1 MPTLRARVLGGFEIE
16 GVDTSRL
23 GSRKA
28 RVLLKVLVLARSKP
42 VAADLLAEYI
52 WPDGLPKRPAD
63 QLSVLVSRLRGV
75 FGAEVL
81 TRTESGY
88 TLAVDWLDVDA
99 MAALVDESRRR
110 LAAGNTTA
118 AAVAAAAAVT
128 LARGP
133 LLPDDDD
140 APWAEADRA
149 TAARVAATARRFGAE
164 AALVAND
171 FIGAELLARGALDHD
186 GYDEPALR
194 ILMTAQV
201 ASGRPASALGAYA
214 EMRARLSEELGV
226 DPTPETEELHRAVLL
241 GLPLSLVS
249 ASSPSSPSS
258 PSSASSAS
266 SAENRHAEDEQARH
280 TTVTPGV
287 PPGRR
292 DAWEVLDNALLAAR
306 TGRGSLVSI
315 VGEAGMG
322 KSHLIESWAARIAPT
337 ATVLVGRCD
346 ELSRG
351 TPLQAMIA
359 ALERHLRGLGP
370 EVATQLLGPEADA
383 LGPFMT
389 PFVGSPAMPTS
400 ALRDWGGGQL
410 VAFAAIVAVLSR
422 LPAPAVV
429 ILDDVHLAGSTTIE
443 WLDYAARRADG
454 LSLLLVATQRLEE
467 AVALPVGTTVELSPF
482 DVDSAAELVGPER
495 AAALV
500 LRSGGNPLFL
510 VELAASDSE
519 AVLPIS
525 IQDAVVAR
533 CERAGAKTAN
543 TLRTAAA
550 LGLEIDLDLLAAVL
564 RAPPIE
570 LLDHLEAGARRGLL
584 VEIGGKFVFRHQV
597 VRDAL
602 VEGTS
607 ASRRALAHREA
618 GRALAARPVRDAYAI
633 AHHARQGGDI
643 ELAADAYVEAAEL
656 ASARFDQH
664 EALVLADAAFDTKP
678 SAPGLVV
685 RARIRMMLGDY
696 HGAIGDAEAAAE
708 LGAGAMALELRA
720 WSSHYL
726 REFADAARLADEGVA
741 RAERD
746 DDGDARVGCL
756 TIGGWVRQATGDLAG
771 AEERLVAALAASST
785 AWRPVSAM
793 WLGGLRVH
801 QGQVEDA
808 LALLGPAMAGS
819 GVAPWGSPT
828 AHALLF
834 GAQAYAH
841 LGRPVQ
847 ALAAVDAIEAEEA
860 RTGIVRWAGR
870 AENTRGWILRNLG
883 ETELADESNLA
894 ALEHATAVDMREPMS
909 HAHLDLAAGA
919 IARGDFDAA
928 ARSIEDSRGL
938 GDRHALSWRHSMRAD
953 LYSAQIALVRGQCE
967 DARVMAEAVVSTGS
981 AMGVQRHTAMG
992 KLLVAEAKHGLG
1004 LPVAL
1009 DDVEAVLESLDR
1021 LAALEAWW
1029 LTADTAWSLGVDR
1042 WSVLA
1047 EGRAAQLVRSAGPYA
1062 ETLRRAV
1069 AARLTRTRR
1078 SSTVGS
1084 PGTEL
1089 EFAL

>member
-1 MPTLRARVLGGFEIE
+1 MSTLRVRVLGGFEIE
-16 GVDTSRL
+16 GIDTPRL

-28 RVLLKVLVLARSKP
+28 RILLKVLVLARSKP
-42 VAADLLAEYI
+42 VSADLLAECV
-52 WPDGLPKRPAD
+52 WPDGLPKRPAE
-63 QLSVLVSRLRGV
+63 QLSVLVSRLRSV
-75 FGAEVL
+75 FGADVL
-81 TRTESGY
+81 TRSESGY
-88 TLAVDWLDVDA
+88 ALAVEWLDVDA

-110 LAAGNTTA
+110 LVAGNTTA
-118 AAVAAAAAVT
+118 AAMAAAAAVT

-133 LLPDDDD
+133 LLPDDVD

-164 AALVAND
+164 AALAADD
-171 FIGAELLARGALDHD
+171 FVGAELLAQGALDHD

-201 ASGRPASALGAYA
+201 ANGRPASALGAYA
-214 EMRARLSEELGV
+214 EMRARLAEDLGV

-241 GLPLSLVS
+241 GLPLS
-249 ASSPSSPSS
+249 SPSSSS
-258 PSSASSAS
+258 PGSSASAASPAS
-266 SAENRHAEDEQARH
+266 SAEDRKAGEVQGRH
-280 TTVTPGV
+280 TTSTQGV
-287 PPGRR
+287 PVGRR
-292 DAWEVLDNALLAAR
+292 HAWEVLDNALAAAR
-306 TGRGSLVSI
+306 SGRGSLVAI

-322 KSHLIESWAARIAPT
+322 KSHLIESWSARTAPS

-351 TPLQAMIA
+351 TPLQAVIA

-370 EVATQLLGPEADA
+370 EVATQMLGPESDA
-383 LGPFMT
+383 LGPFMA
-389 PFVGSPAMPTS
+389 PFVGAPAMPAS

-422 LPAPAVV
+422 LPSPTVV
-429 ILDDVHLAGSTTIE
+429 ILDDVHLAGSATIE
-443 WLDYAARRADG
+443 WLDYATRRADG
-454 LSLLLVATQRLEE
+454 LSLLLVVTQRLEE
-467 AVALPVGTTVELSPF
+467 AVALPAGTTVELSPF
-482 DVDSAAELVGPER
+482 DENSAAELVGPER
-495 AAALV
+495 APALV

-519 AVLPIS
+519 SVLPIS

-533 CERAGAKTAN
+533 CERAGATTAN

-564 RAPPIE
+564 RSPPIE
-570 LLDHLEAGARRGLL
+570 LLDHLEEGARRGLL
-584 VEIGGKFVFRHQV
+584 AEIGGKFVFRHQV

-618 GRALAARPVRDAYAI
+618 GRNLAARPVRDAYAI
-633 AHHARQGGDI
+633 AHHARLGGDI

-664 EALVLADAAFDTKP
+664 EALVLADAAFDTRP
-678 SAPGLVV
+678 SAPGLVL
-685 RARIRMMLGDY
+685 RARVRMMLGDY
-696 HGAIGDAEAAAE
+696 RGAIADAEAAGE
-708 LGAGAMALELRA
+708 LGAGAAALELRA

-726 REFADAARLADEGVA
+726 REFADAARLADEGAA

-746 DDGDARVGCL
+746 DDVDARVGCL

-771 AEERLVAALAASST
+771 AEERLVAALGSSST

-801 QGQVEDA
+801 QGQVEEA

-841 LGRPVQ
+841 LGRPLQ
-847 ALAAVDAIEAEEA
+847 ALAAVDAIEAEQA

-883 ETELADESNLA
+883 ETGLADESNLA
-894 ALEHATAVDMREPMS
+894 ALEHATAIDMHEPMS

-919 IARGDFDAA
+919 IMRGDLDAA
-928 ARSIEDSRGL
+928 ARSIEAARAL
-938 GDRHALSWRHSMRAD
+938 GDRHALSWRHRMRAD
-953 LYSAQIALVRGQCE
+953 LYAAQIALVRGHCE
-967 DARVMAEAVVSTGS
+967 DALAMAQAVVSTGS
-981 AMGVQRHTAMG
+981 GMGVQRHTAMG
-992 KLLVAEAKHGLG
+992 SLLVAEARHGLG
-1004 LPVAL
+1004 HPVAL
-1009 DDVEAVLESLDR
+1009 DEVEAVLESLDR

-1029 LTADTAWSLGVDR
+1029 LTADAATSLGVDS
-1042 WSVLA
+1042 WSGLA
-1047 EGRAAQLVRSAGPYA
+1047 ERRAARLVQSAGRYA

-1069 AARLTRTRR
+1069 AARLARTRR
-1078 SSTVGS
+1078 SSTSG
-1084 PGTEL
+1084 
-1089 EFAL
+1089 